1 MKEETKETTQGTTF
15 SPIFVGENSAEK
27 TKCLYNLRF
36 QFKKAQNFIPL
47 IKEANLPITQEI
59 VLDCLTITKEQVC
72 TYPTDEKGNISELG
86 QPSIV
91 YKHCPS
97 IDAEFAKLME
107 LATEGKPKVIAN
119 VFKSE
124 IESTATA
131 FKESV
136 FKVFANLGSYSK
148 DDTSKLQEYVFVD
161 GGEIKL
167 PEDIEERVKQET
179 GVFCKTEEQAQALEA
194 HRQAAEAINAFL
206 AHFPKRCH
214 PQMTAEVGNLFKFGE
229 DGSIQPQ
236 IIDYS
241 LYI

>member
-1 MKEETKETTQGTTF
+1 MKEETKETTF

-27 TKCLYNLRF
+27 NKFMCNLRF
-36 QFKKAQNFIPL
+36 QLNKAQRFIPL

-59 VLDCLTITKEQVC
+59 VLDCLTITKEEVC

-97 IDAEFAKLME
+97 IDAEFAKQME
-107 LATEGKPKVIAN
+107 LVTEGKPKVIAN

-136 FKVFANLGSYSK
+136 FKEFANLGSNSK
-148 DDTSKLQEYVFVD
+148 EDTYELQKYVFVD
-161 GGEIKL
+161 GDEIKL
-167 PEDIEERVKQET
+167 PEDIEERVKQDK
-179 GVFCKTEEQAQALEA
+179 GVFCKTEEQAQAFEA
-194 HRQAAEAINAFL
+194 HRQAADAINAFL
-206 AHFPKRCH
+206 AHFPKQYH
-214 PQMTAEVGNLFKFGE
+214 PHTPAEVGNFFALDEMGNVCA
-229 DGSIQPQ
+229 Q

>member
-1 MKEETKETTQGTTF
+1 MKEETKETTQETTF
-15 SPIFVGENSAEK
+15 SPIFVGENSVQKNE
-27 TKCLYNLRF
+27 CLRDLRF
-36 QFKKAQNFIPL
+36 QLYKAQRFIPL

-97 IDAEFAKLME
+97 IDAEFAKQME

-119 VFKSE
+119 VLKSD
-124 IESTATA
+124 IESTETA

-136 FKVFANLGSYSK
+136 FKVFANFASNSK
-148 DDTSKLQEYVFVD
+148 EITEKLQKYLIVD
-161 GGEIKL
+161 GDEIKL
-167 PEDIEERVKQET
+167 PEDIEERVKQDT

-194 HRQAAEAINAFL
+194 HRQAAQAINAFL
-206 AHFPKRCH
+206 AHFPKQYQ
-214 PQMTAEVGNLFKFGE
+214 PQLPAEVGNLFKFGE

>member
-1 MKEETKETTQGTTF
+1 MKEETKETTF

-27 TKCLYNLRF
+27 NEFMRNLRF
-36 QFKKAQNFIPL
+36 QLNKAQRFIPL

-59 VLDCLTITKEQVC
+59 VLDCLTITKEEVC
-72 TYPTDEKGNISELG
+72 TYPTDEKGNISELE
-86 QPSIV
+86 QTSIV

-97 IDAEFAKLME
+97 IDAEFAKQME
-107 LATEGKPKVIAN
+107 LATEYKPKVIAN
-119 VFKSE
+119 GFKSE
-124 IESTATA
+124 IESTAAA

-136 FKVFANLGSYSK
+136 FKVFANLGSNSK
-148 DDTSKLQEYVFVD
+148 ESTAELQKYMLVD

-167 PEDIEERVKQET
+167 PEDVEERVKQDT

-206 AHFPKRCH
+206 AHFPKQYH
-214 PQMTAEVGNLFKFGE
+214 PRTPAEVGNLFALDEMGNVCA
-229 DGSIQPQ
+229 Q
-236 IIDYS
+236 IVDYS

>member
-1 MKEETKETTQGTTF
+1 MNEETKETTQGTTF
-15 SPIFVGENSAEK
+15 SPIFVGENSAAK
-27 TKCLYNLRF
+27 TECLRNLRF
-36 QFKKAQNFIPL
+36 QLYKAQSFIPL

-97 IDAEFAKLME
+97 IDAEFAKQME

-119 VFKSE
+119 ILKSE

-136 FKVFANLGSYSK
+136 FKEFANLGSNSK
-148 DDTSKLQEYVFVD
+148 QNNYELQKYVFVD
-161 GGEIKL
+161 GDEIKL
-167 PEDIEERVKQET
+167 PEDIEERVKQDT

-194 HRQAAEAINAFL
+194 HRQSAEAINAFL
-206 AHFPKRCH
+206 AHIPKQYH
-214 PQMTAEVGNLFKFGE
+214 PHTLAEVGNLFAFDEMGNVCARL
-229 DGSIQPQ
+229 
-236 IIDYS
+236 IDYS

>member
-15 SPIFVGENSAEK
+15 SPIFVGENSAAK
-27 TKCLYNLRF
+27 TDCLRELRF
-36 QFKKAQNFIPL
+36 QLYKAQNFIPL

-59 VLDCLTITKEQVC
+59 VLDCITITKEQVC

-86 QPSIV
+86 QSSIV

-97 IDAEFAKLME
+97 IDAEFAKQME

-119 VFKSE
+119 VLKSD

-136 FKVFANLGSYSK
+136 FKEFANFGSNSK
-148 DDTSKLQEYVFVD
+148 QRTNEIEKYVFVD
-161 GGEIKL
+161 GDEIKL
-167 PEDIEERVKQET
+167 PEDIEERVKQDT

-206 AHFPKRCH
+206 AHFPKQYR
-214 PQMTAEVGNLFKFGE
+214 PQTTAEVGNIFKFGE